1 MDEFNLSSEATSETD
16 DRREIIK
23 QKKPANTMMVVLSV
37 RI

>member
-16 DRREIIK
+16 DRREIINK
-23 QKKPANTMMVVLSV
+23 SSANTMMVVLSV